1 MLPVELIESYC
12 RLNVGHGNEVKVVGK
27 APLLWAAMVFLTGW
41 SAGASGDSVA
51 PYPEL
56 YIAVADGN
64 SADLRPSDDARVVA
78 MLAERSAALSKN
90 EGLVLVVVTHGW
102 FERYNWTREMAL
114 AMERRA
120 GGSTVICG
128 CFEWRALARRVNP
141 VDAARAATQTAG
153 PLLGDKILK
162 LSLEWDHVH
171 LIGHSAGAWVISEAS
186 EAVARYTKAPIHLTF
201 LDAYVPPFWDQGRL
215 GKVAEDPNVA
225 YWADHYFTRDLTLG
239 ATEKPLTHAHNVDL
253 TRVDP
258 GIKDHRLPHYWYHG
272 TIIGQYDENQRYAGK
287 ELWYR
292 ANGVR
297 YGFDRSLEAGLR
309 NWRQNQKL
317 QMGAEA
323 IEITPD
329 RPPAWLENLANLF
342 R

>member
-1 MLPVELIESYC
+1 M
-12 RLNVGHGNEVKVVGK
+12 GK
-27 APLLWAAMVFLTGW
+27 APLLLAVMVFLTGW
-41 SAGASGDSVA
+41 LAGASGDSVA
-51 PYPEL
+51 PHPEL

-64 SADLRPSDDARVVA
+64 SADLRPSDDAQVVA
-78 MLAERSAALSKN
+78 MMAERSALLSKDRS
-90 EGLVLVVVTHGW
+90 LVLVVVTHGW

-114 AMERRA
+114 AMERRV

-141 VDAARAATQTAG
+141 ADAAKAATQTAG
-153 PLLGDKILK
+153 PLLGDKVLK

-171 LIGHSAGAWVISEAS
+171 LIGHSAGAWVISEVS
-186 EAVARYTKAPIHLTF
+186 EAVARYTEASIHLTF
-201 LDAYVPPFWDQGRL
+201 LDAYVPPFWDESRL

-239 ATEKPLTHAHNVDL
+239 ATEKPLPYAHNVDL

-272 TIIGQYDENQRYAGK
+272 TIIGRYDENQRYAGK

-297 YGFDRSLEAGLR
+297 YGFDRSLEAGMR

-317 QMGAEA
+317 QMGAGTVQ
-323 IEITPD
+323 IMPD
-329 RPPAWLENLANLF
+329 RPPAWLEGLVNLF